1 MHASASTPR
10 AGWITIV
17 RELGVLP
24 MALRTLILV
33 WSLTLPS
40 AKPLDRDAI
49 PARAHDVLTCKTSG
63 LNPEGESSRPRTCS
77 CDDALW
83 SSSLLA
89 EAGEGDTED
98 DFQVPAFAI
107 WQARAIHLANAL
119 FFPAHSAFI
128 AAHFSSGHI
137 PLRC

>member
-1 MHASASTPR
+1 VPTAR

-49 PARAHDVLTCKTSG
+49 PARAHDVLACKTSG
-63 LNPEGESSRPRTCS
+63 LSPERGPSRPRAAS
-77 CDDALW
+77 CDEALW

-89 EAGEGDTED
+89 EQDEGDTED
-98 DFQVPAFAI
+98 DFQVPSFAI

-119 FFPAHSAFI
+119 FFPAQSAPT
-128 AAHFSSGHI
+128 AAHISSGHI